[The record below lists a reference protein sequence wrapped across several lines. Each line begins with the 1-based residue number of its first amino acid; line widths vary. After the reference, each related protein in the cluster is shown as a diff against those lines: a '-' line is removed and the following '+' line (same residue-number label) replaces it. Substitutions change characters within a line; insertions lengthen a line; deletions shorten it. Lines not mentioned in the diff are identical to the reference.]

1 MKFLFAAALSIAVFG
16 SAGQSLAC
24 TAYTN
29 DLGQTWRDGPQDY
42 WYGASQGSRMMPL
55 SWYRALQRADDGTPF
70 GHRANMALYGFE
82 FCDDQATDPIGFV
95 IDDDPVSGPAI
106 GLNCAACHTGSLT
119 TDGKTSLL
127 VHGGT
132 ARMDLQAFTADLVD
146 AARALHGPDLATAEK
161 TKLWQRFAT
170 QVLGSSDTPQT
181 QAQLYTELS
190 DWLAYRAEIQTSIA
204 AGGKW
209 GHGRQDAVQVI
220 LNTVA
225 VLSDG
230 AQKNG
235 LPPATAPVSIPSVWL
250 APNTA
255 RVQWN
260 GSSFKAKD
268 VGLSGPISTGAM
280 IRNISEAIGVFAEV
294 KLPSYADLAR
304 ANYVDVTSSIRLEN
318 LIRLERALSELPPPR
333 WPDAFGALDRTSA
346 QYQRGEA
353 LYTADCADCHA
364 RVDAA
369 NPFTEIVDASTLPL
383 GPNPANGAPF
393 VRVVNAFATPGD
405 TGATVDTD
413 PMNACNALTH
423 STWTGKL
430 SNFTNVFEALR
441 SYTQNGVTGVS
452 IKRFPP
458 GTETLRLIED
468 ISIRILWDKRG
479 DISAVQ
485 ASDAA
490 NATTGFFNWFTGTDV
505 ALDAGDWAIA
515 KGVTRGEPVPVIT
528 PSPGTH
534 ALKTLDEVRRV
545 CTQQLQRMRRSNP
558 DLPPPGY
565 KAGPLIGIFASAPY
579 LHNGSVPTLDALLLP
594 PDQRPLSFT
603 MGAVLF
609 DPVKVG
615 LGVAIAG
622 APTSQFQ
629 VLDSNGTA
637 TPGNWNGG
645 HAYPVNPLSDADRA
659 ALISYLKGL

>member
-1 MKFLFAAALSIAVFG
+1 MKFLFAAAASFAVFG
-16 SAGQSLAC
+16 AAGQSLAC
-24 TAYTN
+24 SAYEN
-29 DLGQTWRDGPQDY
+29 ALDQTWREGPMAY

-82 FCDDQATDPIGFV
+82 FCDTKARDPIGFV
-95 IDDDPVSGPAI
+95 IDDDPVLGPAI

-119 TDGKTSLL
+119 LDGKTEYL

-132 ARMDLQAFTADLVD
+132 ARMDFQGFTQDLV
-146 AARALHGPDLATAEK
+146 AAVRKLRGPDLATTAQ
-161 TKLWQRFAT
+161 TNLWQSFAAKVLGTADTPAT
-170 QVLGSSDTPQT
+170 Q
-181 QAQLYTELS
+181 ARLYTELS
-190 DWLAYRAEIQTSIA
+190 DWLAYRGEIQTSIA
-204 AGGKW
+204 AGGTW

-280 IRNISEAIGVFAEV
+280 IRNISEVIGVFADI
-294 KLPSYADLAR
+294 KLPSYAQLAR

-318 LIRLERALSELPPPR
+318 LIRLERALSELPPPH
-333 WPDAFGALDRTSA
+333 WPDAFGAIDRSSA
-346 QYQRGEA
+346 EYQRGEA
-353 LYTADCADCHA
+353 IYTAACAACHA
-364 RVDAA
+364 RIDPA
-369 NPFTEIVDASTLPL
+369 NPFAEILDASGTPL
-383 GPNPANGAPF
+383 SPDPAQGAPF
-393 VRVVNAFATPGD
+393 VRLINAFATPGD
-405 TGATVDTD
+405 KDPVIDTD

-441 SYTQNGVTGVS
+441 SYTKNGVTGVS

-468 ISIRILWDKRG
+468 MSIRILWDKRG
-479 DISAVQ
+479 EISNVQ

-490 NATTGFFNWFTGTDV
+490 NATSGFFNWFTGNDV
-505 ALDAGDWAIA
+505 ELDAGDWALS
-515 KGVTRGEPVPVIT
+515 KGVARGERAPVVT

-534 ALKTLDEVRRV
+534 ALKTLAEVRRV
-545 CTQQLQRMRRSNP
+545 CTQQLQRMRRTNL

-565 KAGPLIGIFASAPY
+565 KAGPLAGIFASAPY

-603 MGAVLF
+603 QGAVLF
-609 DPVKVG
+609 DPGKVG
-615 LGVAIAG
+615 LGPAIPG
-622 APTSQFQ
+622 APTSEFH
-629 VLDSNGTA
+629 VLGPDGSPI
-637 TPGNWNGG
+637 PGNWNGG
-645 HAYPVNPLSDADRA
+645 HAYPATPLTTADRA
-659 ALISYLKGL
+659 ALISYLRGL